1 MFPKNE
7 GPADRA
13 ILVVAGIVLLPLGLF
28 LLEGVQDSIVGL
40 VVAAVGLLAL
50 VTGATGRCV
59 LYIPFG
65 ITTLR
70 ATQAPAAPSSEA
82 EGPVV
87 PRTRVGTLR

>member
-1 MFPKNE
+1 MMFPKNE

-13 ILVVAGIVLLPLGLF
+13 IRIAAGIMLLPAGLF
-28 LLEGVQDSIVGL
+28 LLGALQGSVVGIVM
-40 VVAAVGLLAL
+40 AALALFAL

-70 ATQAPAAPSSEA
+70 PRQEDRPIEHRAQAA
-82 EGPVV
+82 
-87 PRTRVGTLR
+87 

>member
-13 ILVVAGIVLLPLGLF
+13 IRIVVGILLLPGGLF
-28 LLEGVQDSIVGL
+28 LLGGLGGSVVGL

-59 LYIPFG
+59 VYIPFG

-70 ATQAPAAPSSEA
+70 ERQEAPAHVIA
-82 EGPVV
+82 ESKAA
-87 PRTRVGTLR
+87 